1 MTRNTRTILLVDGS
15 ATMRYYHGIL
25 LKRLEYAV
33 QTASSAEEA
42 LQIVDH
48 TMPSLVITESALPVM
63 SGTELIRTLKG
74 SDRTRD
80 LPIVVLAG
88 GEDDR
93 IRERWKELGCA
104 ACLFKPV
111 EPHFFYQ
118 TIQAAIEPVPR
129 EHIRLTTPLKVAM
142 SDGKTLSDGAERM
155 EYATTISEGGLYLR
169 TLHPKP
175 RNTSTP
181 VRIFIKDRMIKARA
195 EVLYSKTM
203 DSGDFHE
210 PGMGMKFT
218 EISEDDR
225 NYLRHFIE
233 ERLTFD
239 ITIGP

>member
-1 MTRNTRTILLVDGS
+1 
-15 ATMRYYHGIL
+15 MRYYHGIL

-33 QTASSAEEA
+33 LTASSAEEA

-48 TMPSLVITESALPVM
+48 TVPSLVITESALPVM

-80 LPIVVLAG
+80 LPVVVLAG
-88 GEDDR
+88 GEDTR
-93 IRERWKELGCA
+93 IRERWKDLGCA
-104 ACLFKPV
+104 AYLVKPV

-129 EHIRLTTPLKVAM
+129 EHIRLSMPLKVVVGDERT
-142 SDGKTLSDGAERM
+142 SPHSAERT

-169 TLHPKP
+169 TLYPQPK
-175 RNTSTP
+175 NTSTP
-181 VRIFIKDRMIKARA
+181 VRIFIKDRMIKAKA
-195 EVLYSKTM
+195 AVLYSTAM

-218 EISEDDR
+218 EISEDDQ